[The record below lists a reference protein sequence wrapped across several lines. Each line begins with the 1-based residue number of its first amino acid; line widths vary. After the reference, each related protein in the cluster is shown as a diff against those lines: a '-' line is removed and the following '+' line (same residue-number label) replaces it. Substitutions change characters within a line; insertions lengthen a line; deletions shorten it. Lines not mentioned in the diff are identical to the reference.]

1 MSTGHRATLTPGPL
15 RAGAR
20 FGISKVYGPSD
31 QVDEIANAIIA
42 GTQDAASLL
51 DLPCDVVRDVVLATP
66 TAALGAD
73 PRVKAALLAKAQ
85 SCRDQGGFSYG
96 PGFWDRFALGPVG
109 DVVAGIADLFS
120 PGKIFEIVGN
130 GVIALT
136 GGLMIWLGAQRI
148 FGRE

>member
-1 MSTGHRATLTPGPL
+1 L
-15 RAGAR
+15 RAGSR
-20 FGISKVYGPSD
+20 FGISKVYGGPADATITGGGPSAR
-31 QVDEIANAIIA
+31 VTEIANAIIA

-66 TAALGAD
+66 TAALAAD
-73 PRVKAALLAKAQ
+73 PRVRAALAMKAET
-85 SCRDQGGFSYG
+85 CRDQGGFRYE
-96 PGFWDRFALGPVG
+96 PGFWDRLALSPAG
-109 DVVAGIADLFS
+109 DVIAGIADLFS